1 MVSYWKAPRSPRACS
16 ISSLNLGNLCQIPM
30 EDLGVLLAQRVH
42 ICCVPHPLP
51 VGGGVAIP
59 SGMVHVTPCRVTWCG
74 GDQHQVLDHTIEA
87 MVAKEEMNLLFLQ
100 SEGPE
105 KVALKEDSQMEEG
118 TLVGVLLEMVGIIST
133 KPLAVAWG

>member
-1 MVSYWKAPRSPRACS
+1 MQHLLPEPGKPMPDPHGGPGCPVSPEGPHLLCPPP
-16 ISSLNLGNLCQIPM
+16 SSG
-30 EDLGVLLAQRVH
+30 
-42 ICCVPHPLP
+42 
-51 VGGGVAIP
+51 GGGVAIP

-87 MVAKEEMNLLFLQ
+87 MVAKKQMNLLFLQ

-118 TLVGVLLEMVGIIST
+118 TLVEVLLEMVGIIST
-133 KPLAVAWG
+133 KALAVAWG

>member
-1 MVSYWKAPRSPRACS
+1 
-16 ISSLNLGNLCQIPM
+16 M

-87 MVAKEEMNLLFLQ
+87 MVAKKQMNLLFLQ

-118 TLVGVLLEMVGIIST
+118 TLVEVLLEMVGIIST